1 MKKVLI
7 LFLTLLS
14 GFAGIAQKTMTTKAK
29 KIIIT
34 KNQGVD
40 LGDPY
45 LKFKDRTNL
54 VYVIEGYNPFATKV
68 NGKGESIEL
77 TAYAVPGIFK
87 DITAAV
93 PVPLDSGTQLG
104 EKPDQ
109 SEFHPDEATK
119 DSVKIV
125 LPAVDH
131 KQKFLENYSAFVK
144 TFQVI
149 HALHKADEKIL
160 AMMQDPAIDSITLNN
175 NISGFLESIAGSD
188 EVRGQIGDLL
198 EAAVTYYGHMK
209 MHYEALNNDLKTE
222 NFSFKGKLTDEK
234 NETALEAKDITLSVK
249 RKKLFEEE
257 FNQASIR
264 IKLLNTDSIR
274 TAIIYKVNLAADLQA
289 KAKNTP
295 FRMIYE
301 PGNDI
306 KDMRRDT
313 IKIENLKGEVLQTY
327 GPYVLHTKGQLKVD
341 ISAGYLLSFKG
352 DDNYTIVPDSSGKRQ
367 GIKEGNS
374 DKLQHNIGV
383 LFHAYWKWK
392 GDVSFGP
399 SAGFSIPIE
408 NSVNFYLGGSLLFN
422 GKNRFIISAG
432 VAATKVKELNLANLK
447 GSTNGHDFDYINEYS
462 TDIIYDKVYRL
473 APFVGITYNL
483 ASIK

>member
-14 GFAGIAQKTMTTKAK
+14 GFAAIAQKTITIK
-29 KIIIT
+29 KNEPV
-34 KNQGVD
+34 K
-40 LGDPY
+40 LKSPY
-45 LKFKDRTNL
+45 LKFSERKNI

-68 NGKGESIEL
+68 NGKGENLEI
-77 TAYAVPGIFK
+77 TAYSVPGIFK

-93 PVPLDSGTQLG
+93 PSTIQDTTITEADSPIIKKGKKNGVVPVTADI
-104 EKPDQ
+104 K
-109 SEFHPDEATK
+109 TK
-119 DSVKIV
+119 DSVS
-125 LPAVDH
+125 ADH

-149 HALHKADEKIL
+149 HALHKADEKIQ

-198 EAAVTYYGHMK
+198 ESAVTYYGHMK

-222 NFSFKGKLTDEK
+222 NFSFKRKLTDEK
-234 NETALEAKDITLSVK
+234 NKTELEAKDITLSVK
-249 RKKLFEEE
+249 RKKSFEEE
-257 FNQASIR
+257 FNQATTR

-274 TAIIYKVNLAADLQA
+274 TAIIYKVNQAADLQA
-289 KAKNTP
+289 KAKSTP

-422 GKNRFIISAG
+422 GKSRFIISAG
-432 VAATKVKELNLANLK
+432 IAATRVKELNLANLK
-447 GSTNGHDFDYINEYS
+447 GSTNGHDYDYINEYS
-462 TDIIYDKVYRL
+462 TDIIYDKVYRF